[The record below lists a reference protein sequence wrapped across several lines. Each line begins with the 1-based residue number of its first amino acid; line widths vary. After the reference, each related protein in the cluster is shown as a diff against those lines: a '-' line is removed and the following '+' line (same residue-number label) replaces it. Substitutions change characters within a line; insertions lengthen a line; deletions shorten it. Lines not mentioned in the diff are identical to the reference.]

1 MSARLLGQE
10 TEYALRFSPA
20 GSASPGNIRIY
31 SAFERAIQSLVKT
44 RPADWSFYKRS
55 FFTENGG
62 SFNYEHQP
70 NAPDQGLLEGATP
83 ECGSA
88 SELLLY
94 QRAQEELLKRALPLA
109 ERELQ
114 ESGYPGS
121 LGLLKNCRDADGS
134 LYGAQENYSA
144 ITASGVRLWAL
155 RALGILW
162 FPAIYSAMLV
172 YWSAMMAVIFIG
184 LALRGVGALAGL
196 GLRAALALI
205 ALLAPFARLRLASLR
220 FAAAERRFWARLD
233 RGLESPEFTG
243 RAARIETAIFFPLLA
258 VAMAP
263 VALLLRLTVFRPAV
277 RLLTAYFASRPVFS
291 GAGALL
297 EDGVFALSEK
307 GAHLK
312 RLTRWSVGAHDRALF
327 DSANLMKAFLFAA
340 PNPLSLRPRLLAG
353 AFASRGRLQIGMSD
367 SNRAQYA
374 EHLKFAVTQL
384 LLDALEAG
392 YLESAPRLKNPVRA
406 ARALILDSSLTRR
419 VALRSGGDASALDLQ
434 RAYLSA
440 ARRFVLDGEAPS
452 LEQVELLKVWETT
465 LDLLEKNPAQLIGR
479 VDWITKRYFIENAGR
494 GLSFHALKKIDLR
507 YHELG
512 VGYFDELERAGLAV
526 QLVSSEDAALA
537 IKRPSSVPRARLR
550 SRLIRSAAFKGANV
564 TVSWTSARIG
574 GLFERRVVSLD
585 DRRKKSRRARD
596 KSAKR

>member
-1 MSARLLGQE
+1 MAARLLGQE

-20 GSASPGNIRIY
+20 GSAAPGNIRIY

-70 NAPDQGLLEGATP
+70 GAPDQGLLEGATP
-83 ECGSA
+83 ECASA

-109 ERELQ
+109 ERELH
-114 ESGYPGS
+114 ESGYPGA
-121 LGLLKNCRDADGS
+121 LGLLKNCRDARGAI
-134 LYGAQENYSA
+134 YGAQENYSA
-144 ITASGVRLWAL
+144 IVANGWRLWTL
-155 RALGILW
+155 RCLGLIW
-162 FPAIYSAMLV
+162 FPVVYCAMLA
-172 YWSAMMAVIFIG
+172 YWSAMMVVIFFG
-184 LALRGVGALAGL
+184 LALRGAGALAGL
-196 GLRAALALI
+196 GLRAALGLL
-205 ALLAPFARLRLASLR
+205 ALLFPLMRLRAASLH
-220 FAAAERRFWARLD
+220 FSAAERRFWARLD
-233 RGLESPEFTG
+233 RGLESPEFAG

-258 VAMAP
+258 AAMAP
-263 VALLLRLTVFRPAV
+263 VAMLLRLTAFRPAV

-297 EDGVFALSEK
+297 DDGVFALSEK

-312 RLTRWSVGAHDRALF
+312 RLTRWSVGAHDRAMF

-353 AFASRGRLQIGMSD
+353 AFARKGRLQIGMSD
-367 SNRAQYA
+367 SNRAQFA

-392 YLESAPRLKNPVRA
+392 YLQTAPRLKHPVRA
-406 ARALILDSSLTRR
+406 ARALIQDSSLTCR
-419 VALRSGGDASALDLQ
+419 VALRGGGDASALDLQ
-434 RAYLSA
+434 RAYLNA
-440 ARRFVLDGEAPS
+440 ARRFVLESKAAS
-452 LEQVELLKVWETT
+452 LEQMEVLKVWETT
-465 LDLLEKNPAQLIGR
+465 LDLLEKNPAELIGR
-479 VDWITKRYFIENAGR
+479 VDWITKRYLIENAG
-494 GLSFHALKKIDLR
+494 GDLSFQAMKKIDLR

-512 VGYFDELERAGLAV
+512 VGYFDALERAGLAA
-526 QLVSSEDAALA
+526 QLVSAEDAALA

-574 GLFERRVVSLD
+574 GIFERRVVNLE
-585 DRRKKSRRARD
+585 DRRRKRRSGR
-596 KSAKR
+596 KQSIKG

>member
-1 MSARLLGQE
+1 MSSRWLGQE

-20 GSASPGNIRIY
+20 GAASPGNIRIY
-31 SAFERAIQSLVKT
+31 GAFERAIQSLVKT

-70 NAPDQGLLEGATP
+70 SAPDHGLLEGATP
-83 ECGSA
+83 ECCSA
-88 SELLLY
+88 GELLLY

-109 ERELQ
+109 ERDLR

-121 LGLLKNCRDADGS
+121 LGLLKNCRDAGGA

-144 ITASGVRLWAL
+144 IVASGARLWIY
-155 RALGILW
+155 RIVGLGL
-162 FPAIYSAMLV
+162 FPVVYGAMVL
-172 YWSAMMAVIFIG
+172 YWSAMMAFIFVG
-184 LALRGVGALAGL
+184 LVLRGAGALCGL
-196 GLRAALALI
+196 GLRAAVALA
-205 ALLAPFARLRLASLR
+205 ALLLPFEGLRRASARM
-220 FAAAERRFWARLD
+220 AAAERRLWTRLD
-233 RGLESPEFTG
+233 RALESPEFAA
-243 RAARIETAIFFPLLA
+243 RAARIETAVFFPLLA

-263 VALLLRLTVFRPAV
+263 VALLLRLTAFRPAV

-297 EDGVFALSEK
+297 DDGVFALSEK

-312 RLTRWSVGAHDRALF
+312 RLTRWSVGANDRALF

-340 PNPLSLRPRLLAG
+340 PNPLNLRPRLLAG
-353 AFASRGRLQIGMSD
+353 AFARQGRLQIGMSD

-392 YLESAPRLKNPVRA
+392 YLESAPRLKHPVRA
-406 ARALILDSSLTRR
+406 ARALIHDSSLTCR
-419 VALRSGGDASALDLQ
+419 VELCGGGEASALDLQ

-440 ARRFVLDGEAPS
+440 ARRFVSESKSPS
-452 LEQVELLKVWETT
+452 VERLEVLKVWQST
-465 LDLLEKNPAQLIGR
+465 LELLERNPAELIGR
-479 VDWITKRYFIENAGR
+479 VDWITKRYLIENAGR
-494 GLSFHALKKIDLR
+494 TLSFHAMKKIDLR

-512 VGYFDELERAGLAV
+512 AGYFDALERAGLAL
-526 QLVSSEDAALA
+526 QLVSAEDAAAA

-574 GLFERRVVSLD
+574 GLFERRVIRLD
-585 DRRKKSRRARD
+585 ERRKRFNGAPGGSVKG
-596 KSAKR
+596 